1 MNKPRLALG
10 GLVLVLIGAA
20 FGGGWYL
27 GDRQGR
33 ATGFSAGVR
42 YGEVQ
47 ASKKAPIPVRNQ
59 NHSTA
64 SLLETG
70 ALKKLPLAAD
80 EAEGLSSLLN
90 QAISP
95 CKEGVRRGVS
105 LASSLLDPE
114 LGCAAVTAQVQLA
127 LAVMRTYGG
136 GAGASDEVRAAAV
149 EEGVAVLRVE
159 RRVPIPRETYKTP
172 RGNPG
177 AVVTLTVFSDYQCPY
192 CVQGE
197 KLVQDFLTEYGDQV
211 RVVPRHLP
219 LTRIHPA
226 AWPAAVA
233 TEAAAVQGKFW
244 EMHDALFALGPKG
257 LAKIVDRDDPIPAEG
272 SVPFEAQADE
282 IGLDVGQ
289 FREDLRSLEIQ
300 ERVQDDMDLAR
311 ELGVGGTPAFFFDGR
326 EVSGRRSPK
335 LFGKLLAKA
344 EAEADWRFSWG
355 LEPPPRG
362 ADVPEGVMGSGAEG
376 EAGDIGGVG
385 AAPASP
391 TP

>member
-1 MNKPRLALG
+1 
-10 GLVLVLIGAA
+10 VLVLLGAA

-47 ASKKAPIPVRNQ
+47 ASKKAPIPVRN
-59 NHSTA
+59 NRHSAA
-64 SLLETG
+64 SLADTAAVG
-70 ALKKLPLAAD
+70 ALPLIGD
-80 EAEGLSSLLN
+80 ESEGLATLLN
-90 QAISP
+90 QALSP
-95 CKEGVRRGVS
+95 CKEGTRRGVS
-105 LASSLLDPE
+105 LATSLLDPE
-114 LGCAAVTAQVQLA
+114 LGCAAAAAQAKLA

-136 GAGASDEVRAAAV
+136 GAGASEQARAAAI

-159 RRVPIPRETYKTP
+159 RRVPMPRETYKTP
-172 RGNPG
+172 RGNPD

-192 CVQGE
+192 CVRGE
-197 KLVQDFLTEYGDQV
+197 KLVQEFLDEYGDQV

-233 TEAAAVQGKFW
+233 TEAAAEQGKFW

-257 LAKIVDRDDPIPAEG
+257 LAKVVDRDDPIPAEG
-272 SVPFEAQADE
+272 AVPFESQAQAL
-282 IGLDVGQ
+282 GLDVGQ

-335 LFGKLLAKA
+335 LLGKLLAKA

-355 LEPPPRG
+355 LEPPPKG
-362 ADVPEGVMGSGAEG
+362 VEVPEGMEAPGEETGSGAQ
-376 EAGDIGGVG
+376 D
-385 AAPASP
+385 PSP